1 LKIDFNLN
9 NACKKTSPRVAL
21 TLTGIAL
28 AYWATATD
36 TQAQPRLIPPDAD
49 TSRMRVPVPLPR
61 LPEFDLRIQSPE
73 KSATPRAVDE
83 LEFELKG
90 VKFDGGTRYSE
101 QEMLAL
107 FQPLFGQRISLEA
120 FRERVRLLEDRYRKD
135 GFFLTRVLIPPQ
147 QVKDGVFTVQIIEG
161 FISEAFVD
169 GTDGPDRR
177 LVERITSKVVDKKP
191 IDLRS
196 LEQAL
201 LILNDLPGMGATG
214 TLRPGAVLGSS
225 ELVVTLSPP
234 QKVSYSLGLNNF
246 GSKFIGPWGM
256 SVNATVPRPF
266 EQLGSLGVG
275 LSNSAFGF
283 DRLHAVTLS
292 YSRPVGSSGSVLSI
306 GTLAAIARPAGS
318 IKSLRIYSE
327 SWSLSPRLRMPL
339 LRTVRH
345 SFFLDAGLSIN
356 ESEAFLNHG
365 TPERIAISH
374 DRSSVAEVAL
384 SYQQSGFG
392 GGSTQASLS
401 IFQGLDAFGSLSPS
415 QAPLSSA
422 QGFRQRFQKQ
432 TLSISRQ
439 QSLPNRFSLSLLAQA
454 QDANDILLSGDQTFF
469 GGVGIGRGYDGGIL
483 YGERGFGL
491 LGEIRWNYANPATL
505 GLPENS
511 SLQLFASYDF
521 ARATRIAN
529 PTSETPQSSGSI
541 SSTAVGFRIRTP
553 KGLSIETMLANPNT
567 YVASIDRKPGPRI
580 VFSLNQ
586 SFF

>member
-1 LKIDFNLN
+1 MR
-9 NACKKTSPRVAL
+9 TSSHVAL

-36 TQAQPRLIPPDAD
+36 AFGQQRLIPPDAD

-83 LEFELKG
+83 LEFEPKG

-107 FQPLFGQRISLEA
+107 FQPLFGKKISLEA

-135 GFFLTRVLIPPQ
+135 GFFLTRVLTPPQ

-169 GTDGPDRR
+169 GADGPDRR
-177 LVERITSKVVDKKP
+177 LVERIISRVKEKKP

-201 LILNDLPGMGATG
+201 LVLNDLPGMGATG
-214 TLRPGAVLGSS
+214 TLRPGALPGSS

-246 GSKFIGPWGM
+246 GSKSTGPWGM
-256 SVNATVPRPF
+256 SVNTTMPRPF
-266 EQLGSLGVG
+266 GQLGSLGVG

-283 DRLHAVTLS
+283 DRLHAVTTS
-292 YSRPVGSSGSVLSI
+292 YSRPVGTSGSVFSI
-306 GTLAAIARPAGS
+306 GTLAAIAQPAGS
-318 IKSLRIYSE
+318 IKSLKIYSE
-327 SWSLSPRLRMPL
+327 SWSLSPRLRMPI

-345 SFFLDAGLSIN
+345 SFFLDTGLSIN

-365 TPERIAISH
+365 TPERAAISH

-401 IFQGLDAFGSLSPS
+401 MFQGLDAFGSLSPS

-439 QSLPNRFSLSLLAQA
+439 QMLPNRFSLSLLAQA
-454 QDANDILLSGDQTFF
+454 QNANDLLLSGDQTFF
-469 GGVGIGRGYDGGIL
+469 GGVGIGRGYDGGVL
-483 YGERGFGL
+483 YGERGFGV
-491 LGEIRWNYANPATL
+491 LGEMRWDYAKPATL
-505 GLPENS
+505 GLPENAT
-511 SLQLFASYDF
+511 LQLFASYDF
-521 ARATRIAN
+521 ARATRLAN
-529 PTSETPQSSGSI
+529 PTTETPQSSGSI
-541 SSTAVGFRIRTP
+541 ASTAIGFRIRTP
-553 KGLSIETMLANPNT
+553 KGLSIETMLANANT
-567 YVASIDRKPGPRI
+567 YVPSNDRKPDPRLI
-580 VFSLNQ
+580 FSLNQ
-586 SFF
+586 VFF